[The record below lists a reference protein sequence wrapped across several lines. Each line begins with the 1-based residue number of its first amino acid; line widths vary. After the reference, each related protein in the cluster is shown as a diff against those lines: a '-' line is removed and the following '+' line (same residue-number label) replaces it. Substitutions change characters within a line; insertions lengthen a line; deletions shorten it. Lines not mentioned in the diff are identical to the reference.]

1 MTLVPSLFDRLE
13 IKKEMK
19 LLNDR
24 TDKSSLVMEILATNF
39 FVVELTIGEADTLFR
54 YFFGGK
60 LNLDKLYSIF
70 K

>member
-39 FVVELTIGEADTLFR
+39 FIVELTVGECDTLFR

-60 LNLDKLYSIF
+60 LDLDKLYSIF

>member
-1 MTLVPSLFDRLE
+1 MITPSLFEKLE
-13 IKKEMK
+13 LEKERK

-24 TDKSSLVMEILATNF
+24 TDKSSLVLEILSTNF
-39 FVVELTIGEADTLFR
+39 FLVELTIGEADTIFR

-60 LNLDKLYSIF
+60 LDLDKLYTIF